1 MFGETAYYISP
12 EGNVEQRMVGADHDV
27 GGANSFFA
35 EAHKSGPIR
44 LLLATP
50 VLEVARQ
57 SVAGFKNDAKLRD
70 KMMKYLSLHTE
81 GDQVALSFSLPR
93 QTPSGVMSWTAIDR
107 TGRIKHLPFA
117 YEAPAFCAGG
127 WPVFALGHALASSVP
142 SRGQKDTIRVV
153 MLVSPSQ
160 SHYILCRGE
169 EVVECVAFDHPAEFA
184 RDTAWRTMLEEK
196 LPAVSGPETPIIVAS
211 PDMDWLRRDSTIWSA
226 FLTRENVVTRDAIGI
241 AQALASLPADGP
253 ENLLYDPRERQAKVC
268 FQAALAASAL
278 ALIAAGGFGWKA
290 FSTAAQTPVLVQQCN
305 AKQAALNERMDAVAA
320 LQRETE
326 QFEAGVI
333 NRQSDGAVG
342 AARLIAAIGEHLP
355 ENAVVGSLKISDR
368 TFLAEM
374 LWFPQPTTQAPG
386 SPMATPGSKE
396 GVEEDPAAMVAARL
410 RTARLS
416 KAIPGVIVMSPS
428 PGQVSVAEGAQVI
441 ARFAQEL
448 TRAGFAASVIPTT
461 GNTTDKLYPNSIIVS
476 GRLN

>member
-1 MFGETAYYISP
+1 
-12 EGNVEQRMVGADHDV
+12 
-27 GGANSFFA
+27 
-35 EAHKSGPIR
+35 
-44 LLLATP
+44 
-50 VLEVARQ
+50 
-57 SVAGFKNDAKLRD
+57 
-70 KMMKYLSLHTE
+70 
-81 GDQVALSFSLPR
+81 
-93 QTPSGVMSWTAIDR
+93 
-107 TGRIKHLPFA
+107 
-117 YEAPAFCAGG
+117 
-127 WPVFALGHALASSVP
+127 
-142 SRGQKDTIRVV
+142 
-153 MLVSPSQ
+153 
-160 SHYILCRGE
+160 
-169 EVVECVAFDHPAEFA
+169 
-184 RDTAWRTMLEEK
+184 
-196 LPAVSGPETPIIVAS
+196 
-211 PDMDWLRRDSTIWSA
+211 
-226 FLTRENVVTRDAIGI
+226 
-241 AQALASLPADGP
+241 
-253 ENLLYDPRERQAKVC
+253 
-268 FQAALAASAL
+268 L

-448 TRAGFAASVIPTT
+448 TRAGFSASVVPTT